1 MRQYSFNFQT
11 FPETNAIYDDTINGH
26 PVENLGGEN
35 CILCEFVMKEIE
47 DVLKDKKTDVSVRY

>member
-1 MRQYSFNFQT
+1 MRQYLFKFQT
-11 FPETNAIYDDTINGH
+11 ISETNAIYDDTINGH
-26 PVENLGGEN
+26 QIENLEGEN